1 MMKKLLG
8 IIFSLFYSGFCY
20 CAPVSPQNGG
30 TGVSNNYLLFVNRQ
44 VSLDGSNS
52 SALSINSPNQGSR
65 VWPQLSHATGVTIPI
80 PENGLCFW
88 DNSQNTLDI
97 FNGTEWQ
104 EILTAQN
111 VTGSGTIT
119 VTNNNGHLNIFG
131 SGGDAPDAAYAS
143 FSTQNNSSATTF
155 PGMNS
160 FKPVYLGATFFE
172 DQSTDFSNSFMTIDS
187 VSTPVMTHTGAST
200 QEFNVQE
207 SFSIR
212 GAIATNTT
220 FKFCIAIRRENGTV
234 EVTDY
239 CQLATINNIVDFI
252 PGPKLG
258 GNVLLSEGD
267 SVFAEVE
274 NITNGN
280 SIYAAFSNFSVNSVA
295 GSIPDTNGLP
305 QGTNN
310 KYLTT
315 NGGTS
320 LASATG
326 TITSGHLPKFSGTSG
341 LIEDSGVSLSNLDLQ
356 YAYENSPY
364 YPTAEIILG
373 GPDGEFD
380 IYAPNGRFMYFY
392 DDGLY
397 VSGSVYSS
405 GALGNVITGD
415 SLSIDPASTEFS
427 VRCNGGKHCGALSFP
442 RQTSADIAAI
452 VTTTAPQG
460 LGAYNTDT
468 KILELWDGTE
478 FRKFIS
484 TNLFSGDIAVATNGA
499 TTIQNNAITTSK
511 IQNGAV
517 DLASK
522 ITGVTPFTNG
532 GLGFNNATT
541 GDLFYASATNT
552 AGKLSGV
559 ATGQVLVSGGVGV
572 APQYSATPTVSGISL
587 TSPSNLSAILGSFGL
602 VSSSSSAAVQKQQTL
617 SLDGATA
624 IADSAVYSAG
634 TTNVITSFL
643 STDLIVFTARLR
655 DGCAGGN
662 DIDFAFYNGNFVA
675 LNNRIVPGRTDRYL
689 INVAYNTP
697 ASSITIS
704 RTVACGGGQQS
715 PLTLSVS
722 GSDIQAASTGATGD
736 YQILSTTKYSTVA
749 LKNSGSFGGITAGG
763 LGGTSYNLA
772 GILDYKAEN
781 AANVIASTVPVN
793 IGPLQTQAITT
804 GLNIR
809 GTSGVNASTNW
820 YRSTDQYPVL
830 QALPNSHDDAVLAFD
845 AYRDASNWRS
855 SSANS
860 SARFQKSATSL
871 RLQYGVASVGST
883 LSWTSA
889 IEYNTTNGNVSVPTG
904 ELSIDNAGK
913 TLGVKSGSNACTG
926 TVNLSGASTVIST
939 TCAKT
944 NDLLLMSIIT
954 PGGTP
959 GIYSYTI
966 SNGVSATVTS
976 TEGASDTSTLRYL
989 FIHTN

>member
-1 MMKKLLG
+1 MKKILG
-8 IIFSLFYSGFCY
+8 VILGVFYSSFCY

-44 VSLDGSNS
+44 ISLDGSNS

-280 SIYAAFSNFSVNSVA
+280 SVYAAFSNFSATSVA

-315 NGGTS
+315 DGGTS

-326 TITSGHLPKFSGTSG
+326 TITNGHFARFSGTSG
-341 LIEDSGVSLSNLDLQ
+341 LIEDAG
-356 YAYENSPY
+356 Y
-364 YPTAEIILG
+364 
-373 GPDGEFD
+373 
-380 IYAPNGRFMYFY
+380 
-392 DDGLY
+392 
-397 VSGSVYSS
+397 
-405 GALGNVITGD
+405 GD
-415 SLSIDPASTEFS
+415 
-427 VRCNGGKHCGALSFP
+427 
-442 RQTSADIAAI
+442 
-452 VTTTAPQG
+452 
-460 LGAYNTDT
+460 
-468 KILELWDGTE
+468 
-478 FRKFIS
+478 
-484 TNLFSGDIAVATNGA
+484 FSGDISVNSSGA
-499 TTIQNNAITTSK
+499 ATIQNSAISTSK

-517 DLASK
+517 DLTNK
-522 ITGVTPFTNG
+522 ITGVLPNANLTPNSLTGSQVVTTDSSGKLATASSSLSPIFRGLNVNNNG
-532 GLGFNNATT
+532 APLSGVGSAFNFSSSIQFGNYINFGSFGPFLGVDTDNTGLWISGNLQMDAPSGGF
-541 GDLFYASATNT
+541 YYVNT
-552 AGKLSGV
+552 AGSGMVRVDKLGTRIQHAVSGTA
-559 ATGQVLVSGGVGV
+559 ATPATLVTDLQVDTAGNINFPHATASTIAVFDSSKNLVS
-572 APQYSATPTVSGISL
+572 STNPTVEGISI
-587 TSPSNLSAILGSFGL
+587 TSPSNLSEILGSFGL
-602 VSSSSSAAVQKQQTL
+602 VSSSSNSAVQKKQVL
-617 SLDGATA
+617 SLSGATA
-624 IADSAVYSAG
+624 IADSATYSAG
-634 TTNVITSFL
+634 TTNTITSFL
-643 STDLIVFTARLR
+643 STDLIVFSVRVG
-655 DGCAGGN
+655 DSCGGVN
-662 DIDFAFYNGNFVA
+662 DINFAFYNGNFVA
-675 LNNRIVPGRTDRYL
+675 LNNQVIINDRYI
-689 INVAYNTP
+689 INVPYNTP
-697 ASSITIS
+697 ASSITIT
-704 RTVACGGGQQS
+704 RTQACGGGQPT
-715 PLTLSVS
+715 PLVISVN
-722 GSDIQAASTGATGD
+722 GSDIQAASSGGSGD
-736 YQILSTTKYSTVA
+736 YSIRNATKYSTVA
-749 LKNSGSFGGITAGG
+749 LKNSGNFGGIVAGG
-763 LGGTSYNLA
+763 LGDTAYNLG
-772 GILDYKAEN
+772 GILDYKSEN
-781 AANVIASTVPVN
+781 SANVIASTVPVN

-804 GLNIR
+804 GLSIR

-855 SSANS
+855 SSSNS
-860 SARFQKSATSL
+860 SARIQKSATEL
-871 RLQYGVASVGST
+871 RLQYAVATAGST
-883 LSWTSA
+883 LSWSNA
-889 IEYNTTNGNVSVPTG
+889 LIANTTNGNLSVPNG
-904 ELSIDNAGK
+904 DLNLDAAGK
-913 TLGVKSGSNACTG
+913 TLGVKSGANACTG
-926 TVNLSGASTVIST
+926 TVDLSGASTVIST

-944 NDLLLMSIIT
+944 NDLLLLSIT
-954 PGGTP
+954 SPGGTP

-976 TEGASDTSTLRYL
+976 TEGASDTSTLRYV